1 MRSDAIFYEKI
12 KKYGEDGSIH
22 RFHMPGHKGRANF
35 FGTGISRYDVTET
48 NGTDNLFFPQKE
60 LIDAENRAAMLFG
73 VKRTVFLAGGAT
85 LGNQTALSFF
95 NGKKVL
101 FERNIHISALNAAM
115 LSDITPV
122 FAYNGSD
129 VATGVVL
136 PISADEIE
144 KKLDEE
150 KDVSAVFITSPNYYG
165 LCADL
170 PKIKS
175 ICSHRGVKLIADNS
189 HGAHLSFTGDI
200 FSPLAAGSH
209 CADITVDSAHKTLPS
224 LTGAA
229 MIHFN
234 YDVSREDVCANMLA
248 FASTS
253 PSFLI
258 LSSLDYA
265 CEWCEKNR
273 EKFEEAKR
281 RTDELK
287 EKLESAGI
295 CVVRSEFYDPL
306 RICIAAKNAAEI
318 DKKLQNNGIIP
329 EMQSGNCI
337 VFMISPFNT
346 EDDFSALK
354 KTLLNTKIIPPEREE
369 RSFPKTVFA
378 RPLKTA
384 FFGRKKGVLTEKSVG
399 MIAARAVIPYPPG
412 VPILIPGEI
421 ITRETADYLIM
432 NKTEKVTVCEI

>member
-1 MRSDAIFYEKI
+1 MKTDADFYEKI
-12 KKYGEDGSIH
+12 KKYGEDENIH
-22 RFHMPGHKGRANF
+22 RFHMPGHKGAVKF
-35 FGTGISRYDVTET
+35 FETDIARYDVTET
-48 NGTDNLFFPQKE
+48 DKTDNLFFPQKE
-60 LIDAENRAAMLFG
+60 LLCAEERASKLFG

-95 NGKKVL
+95 RGKKVL

-115 LSDITPV
+115 LLDIKPV
-122 FAYNGSD
+122 FVYNEFDAS
-129 VATGVVL
+129 TGIVL
-136 PISADEIE
+136 PVKADEIE
-144 KKLDEE
+144 KKLEEE
-150 KDVSAVFITSPNYYG
+150 KDIVAVFITSPNYYG

-170 PKIKS
+170 PEIKS
-175 ICSHRGVKLIADNS
+175 ICSEHNVKLIVDNS
-189 HGAHLSFTGDI
+189 HGAHLAFIGDM
-200 FSPLAAGSH
+200 SDPLSSGSH

-234 YDVSREDVCANMLA
+234 YDIPREDILANMLA

-265 CEWCEKNR
+265 CEWCKKNKGR
-273 EKFEEAKR
+273 FEEAR
-281 RTDELK
+281 HRTDRLK
-287 EKLESAGI
+287 EKLADAGI
-295 CVVRSEFYDPL
+295 FVVKSEFYDPL
-306 RICIAAKNAAEI
+306 RLCIAAKNADEI

-346 EDDFSALK
+346 EEDFSALERE
-354 KTLLNTKIIPPEREE
+354 LLNTEIVPPKEEE
-369 RSFPKTVFA
+369 RAFPKTTFVRA
-378 RPLKTA
+378 PKEA
-384 FFGRKKGVLTEKSVG
+384 FFGNKKEVPTEKSVG
-399 MIAARAVIPYPPG
+399 TVAARAVIPYPPG
-412 VPILIPGEI
+412 VPILIPGET

-432 NKTEKVTVCEI
+432 NNTEKVTVCEI